1 MHIYMYVCIY
11 RKIGV
16 VCILLKREHSDEF
29 EIHGGFEQK
38 RQYFVRN
45 NLHRQGEKQIDAH
58 KLTNS

>member
-1 MHIYMYVCIY
+1 MLVFLVKYYFLTHTN
-11 RKIGV
+11 KE
-16 VCILLKREHSDEF
+16 REHSDEF

-45 NLHRQGEKQIDAH
+45 NLHRQGEKQTDAH